1 MDAVQFI
8 QDLTTKVT
16 TIAWSLFILTWSIGW
31 TLKGSPIPFA
41 KLKRAGDSLIEDSIW
56 ASFWLAMG
64 TTVFT
69 LVSYVVRSVT
79 G

>member
-1 MDAVQFI
+1 MDAVHFI

-16 TIAWSLFILTWSIGW
+16 AIAWSMFILTWSIGW
-31 TLKGSPIPFA
+31 TLKGAPIPFA
-41 KLKRAGDSLIEDSIW
+41 RLKRAGDSLIEDSIW

-64 TTVFT
+64 TTVFA
-69 LVSYVVRSVT
+69 LVSYVVRSIT

>member
-16 TIAWSLFILTWSIGW
+16 AIAWSMFILTWSIGW
-31 TLKGSPIPFA
+31 TLKGAPIPFA
-41 KLKRAGDSLIEDSIW
+41 RLKRTGDSLIEDSIW

-64 TTVFT
+64 TTVFA
-69 LVSYVVRSVT
+69 LVSYVVRSIT

>member
-16 TIAWSLFILTWSIGW
+16 AIAWSMFILTWSIGW
-31 TLKGSPIPFA
+31 TLKGAPIPFA
-41 KLKRAGDSLIEDSIW
+41 RLKRTGDSLIEDSIW

-69 LVSYVVRSVT
+69 LVSYVVRSIT